1 MDTSRYKAFA
11 AAAETGSFS
20 RAAEVLSYSPSG
32 VSQLINALEA
42 DLGVTLLRRTSRGVS
57 LSPAGET
64 LLPAVR
70 ALLQQEE
77 RVFQLS
83 SEINGLMTGE
93 LNIASYSSVSFRWL
107 PKVIKAFQQD
117 HPNVRLHLMEG
128 ISQEVLRWLGE
139 SKADIG
145 FLSWVKDCS
154 YEWIPLS
161 DDPMI
166 AILPRNHPY
175 ANADVYPL
183 AECEHER
190 FIMPALGKDSDVV
203 DLLARFDL
211 HPTIVYS
218 TIESFSAFAMI
229 ENGLGMTITNQLIT
243 EGFQADVVKLPL
255 DPPQHI
261 HFGIMIP
268 NKDSL
273 SPAAKRFV
281 AYARKT
287 MAKRSEG

>member
-268 NKDSL
+268 NKDAL

>member
-145 FLSWVKDCS
+145 FLSWVRDCS

-166 AILPRNHPY
+166 AVLPRNHPY

-203 DLLARFDL
+203 DLLERFHL
-211 HPTIVYS
+211 SPTIVYS

-281 AYARKT
+281 AYAKKT

>member
-107 PKVIKAFQQD
+107 PKVIKVF
-117 HPNVRLHLMEG
+117 
-128 ISQEVLRWLGE
+128 
-139 SKADIG
+139 
-145 FLSWVKDCS
+145 
-154 YEWIPLS
+154 
-161 DDPMI
+161 
-166 AILPRNHPY
+166 
-175 ANADVYPL
+175 
-183 AECEHER
+183 
-190 FIMPALGKDSDVV
+190 
-203 DLLARFDL
+203 
-211 HPTIVYS
+211 
-218 TIESFSAFAMI
+218 
-229 ENGLGMTITNQLIT
+229 
-243 EGFQADVVKLPL
+243 
-255 DPPQHI
+255 
-261 HFGIMIP
+261 
-268 NKDSL
+268 
-273 SPAAKRFV
+273 
-281 AYARKT
+281 
-287 MAKRSEG
+287 

>member
-243 EGFQADVVKLPL
+243 EGFQADVVKLSL